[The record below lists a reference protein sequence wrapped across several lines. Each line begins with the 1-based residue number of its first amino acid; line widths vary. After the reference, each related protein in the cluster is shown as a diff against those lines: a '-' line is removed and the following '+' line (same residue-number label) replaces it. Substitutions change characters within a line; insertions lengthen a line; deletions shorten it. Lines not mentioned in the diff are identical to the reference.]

1 MSFAVHVFR
10 DSCIQKRHQNFFDF
24 SEFYPNDK
32 KVQPIYFSFVRHP
45 VERIISW
52 YYYVR
57 SSEYQ
62 IDHESIKTKMPI
74 GLLKVRNLMDLVFNN
89 YFFWS
94 ACMANHCE
102 IIKIGKGWFYELS
115 CSILAKKVITFL
127 GANWRVYKKT
137 KARMRLC

>member
-1 MSFAVHVFR
+1 MYSEVLAL
-10 DSCIQKRHQNFFDF
+10 QKRHQNFFDF

-74 GLLKVRNLMDLVFNN
+74 GLLKVRNLMDLVFSS

-102 IIKIGKGWFYELS
+102 IIKIGKG
-115 CSILAKKVITFL
+115 
-127 GANWRVYKKT
+127 
-137 KARMRLC
+137 

>member
-1 MSFAVHVFR
+1 MYSEALAF
-10 DSCIQKRHQNFFDF
+10 QKRHQNFFDF

-74 GLLKVRNLMDLVFNN
+74 GLLKVRSKEGRNRGHGL
-89 YFFWS
+89 S
-94 ACMANHCE
+94 AAIYQN
-102 IIKIGKGWFYELS
+102 
-115 CSILAKKVITFL
+115 
-127 GANWRVYKKT
+127 R
-137 KARMRLC
+137 